1 MSRRAPTRR
10 RRSSAAAVIALVVGL
25 LVVAGPA
32 RTASSGALALPV
44 VGCDAAGSRVELTS
58 SARLDPRCAYAG
70 IDITGSG
77 VTLDCQGAVI
87 RGPVTSSQRG
97 IEIATPVTEAL
108 TRVRV
113 RNCRVEGFINSLR
126 VTRIGF
132 RTLEPGEEFL
142 HPTSDIV
149 VEDST
154 FTGSRGVG
162 VYVDGY
168 VSGVTVRRSVVRGAG
183 SSGIYLE
190 TGSKWSR
197 VTGNLIVDNGFR
209 ENGPGGQ
216 AFPFNGV
223 QLWFWGVGREGISV
237 DGSYENV
244 IAGNRFQGNA
254 NGGVLLYKNCGEHP
268 DSGRYFERRDHATR
282 NRIEGNTFTGGR
294 NGVWVG
300 SRMGENT
307 LPMACTDPAYVTG
320 PLLRVVLDRAEANV
334 VRGNLFHD
342 VTYGVRVEDDDTV
355 VADNTFTG
363 AGPDRHAV
371 VIGTPHRTEALGRPV
386 ARTVL
391 TGNRSAIVGN
401 THPYRWVHGHT
412 ATVASGN
419 RALGR
424 TVGICEGRPLPRQA
438 MIFVIAAAPLN
449 ADGTPPPA
457 PDLTVPTVGAL
468 PPCPAGPDDSTPPEP
483 EPLTPRSPARP

>member
-1 MSRRAPTRR
+1 MNPPRRPHRGTAAT
-10 RRSSAAAVIALVVGL
+10 AAAFVLLTGL
-25 LVVAGPA
+25 LAMAVPA
-32 RTASSGALALPV
+32 PATASVGGVGVGAVALPL
-44 VGCDAAGSRVELTS
+44 VGCEAAASRVTLTA
-58 SARLDPRCAYAG
+58 SARLDRRCTYAG
-70 IDITGSG
+70 FDITASN
-77 VTLDCQGAVI
+77 VTLDCRGATI
-87 RGPVTSSQRG
+87 GGPEASGPRG
-97 IEIATPVTEAL
+97 IEIRTPVTEAL
-108 TRVRV
+108 AHVTV
-113 RNCRVEGFINSLR
+113 RNCRVEGAFTNSLR
-126 VTRIGF
+126 VTRDGF
-132 RTLEPGEEFL
+132 RTLGQGEEFL

-168 VSGVTVRRSVVRGAG
+168 VSGVTIRRNVVREAG

-190 TGSKWSR
+190 TGSKGST

-216 AFPFNGV
+216 AFTFNGV
-223 QLWFWGVGREGISV
+223 RLWFWGVGREGISV

-244 IAGNRFQGNA
+244 IRANRFEGNA
-254 NGGVLLYKNCGEHP
+254 NGGVLLYKNCGEYP

-334 VRGNLFHD
+334 VRGNAFHD
-342 VTYGVRVEDDDTV
+342 VTYGIRVEDDDTV
-355 VADNTFTG
+355 VSDNTFTG
-363 AGPDRHAV
+363 SGPDRHAV
-371 VIGTPHRTEALGRPV
+371 VIGTPYRTDALDRPV

-391 TGNRSAIVGN
+391 TGNRSTIVGN
-401 THPYRWVHGHT
+401 THPYRWVHGQT
-412 ATVASGN
+412 ATVVSRN
-419 RALGR
+419 RALR
-424 TVGICEGRPLPRQA
+424 REVGLCEGRALPRQSL
-438 MIFVIAAAPLN
+438 IFVIAVAPLP

-457 PDLTVPTVGAL
+457 PDLDVPTVGAL
-468 PPCPAGPDDSTPPEP
+468 DPCPTDPGLD
-483 EPLTPRSPARP
+483 